1 MFSSSGGPKFV
12 FYHLCPI
19 QAKLVSALHSI
30 CEEMSL
36 SHYRQIS
43 KMNKCIFCTLK
54 RTIKQQ
60 IHQASRGSMVYIEEL
75 IQTFSVEGRELS
87 SDKSTCTTFYT
98 LFFAIEET
106 PIIHIL
112 VLRKYRLL
120 FSFLRVYEMD
130 LKFKIL

>member
-1 MFSSSGGPKFV
+1 
-12 FYHLCPI
+12 
-19 QAKLVSALHSI
+19 
-30 CEEMSL
+30 
-36 SHYRQIS
+36 
-43 KMNKCIFCTLK
+43 
-54 RTIKQQ
+54 
-60 IHQASRGSMVYIEEL
+60 MVYIEEL